1 MSDLTTGKGKAFL
14 SSLAVMWLKKKRW
27 AAVSYCTLS
36 SLKPYIQ
43 KADVGCWCL
52 EAGFLEV
59 FYIGQVHC
67 SKLQRFD
74 LKKEK
79 RRENVQ
85 IF

>member
-14 SSLAVMWLKKKRW
+14 SSLAVLWLKNIGRT
-27 AAVSYCTLS
+27 ALSYCTLS

-52 EAGFLEV
+52 GADFLEV

-67 SKLQRFD
+67 SKARRLD
-74 LKKEK
+74 LKEK
-79 RRENVQ
+79 KRQENVE